1 MSNAFGYA
9 LVAALGNV
17 VGALAVTRRAARELA
32 LIEHFVAFGAGFML
46 AVALV
51 EVLPEAFARSGTAA
65 PALVLAGYLA
75 VHFTQHT
82 LTPHFH
88 FGEETHAVNR
98 VAGTSALVGLL
109 LHTFFDGV
117 AIASAF
123 LVRPAL
129 GVMVFIAIFLH
140 KLPEGVTVSSL
151 MMAGGRSGGQAI
163 GAAAMLGAATLAG
176 VALTDQISFLIH
188 HGLAL
193 SAGVTIYVAASNLV
207 PEFQGKRGWTLPTA
221 FFAGAATFYVTKA
234 PPWPPGTPGPGCRT
248 PPRGSAR
255 RRVRSR
261 GHRPSARCSGRPA
274 SPHPPRTRGRP
285 ERDPQA
291 ANELLRGAQSVSL
304 RHVRGYRYRGASDL
318 IHQSEMPVEWG
329 CHREPIRCLGELL
342 RHPPS
347 VQLLQLSHRAKI
359 EPRHAFLGT
368 SVLRTGH
375 VFAQHVS
382 RFPFPLSRV

>member
-1 MSNAFGYA
+1 MSNALGYA
-9 LVAALGNV
+9 FIAALGNV
-17 VGALAVTRRAARELA
+17 VGALAVTRRAARELF

-46 AVALV
+46 AVAVV
-51 EVLPEAFARSGTAA
+51 ELLPEAFARSGAAA

-123 LVRPAL
+123 LVRPTL

-151 MMAGGRSGGQAI
+151 MIAGGRSSGQAI
-163 GAAAMLGAATLAG
+163 GAAGMLGVATLAG
-176 VALTDQISFLIH
+176 VVLTDHISFLVH

-207 PEFQGKRGWTLPTA
+207 PEFQGKRGWKLPAA
-221 FFAGAATFYVTKA
+221 FFAGAAVFYVTK
-234 PPWPPGTPGPGCRT
+234 T
-248 PPRGSAR
+248 
-255 RRVRSR
+255 
-261 GHRPSARCSGRPA
+261 
-274 SPHPPRTRGRP
+274 
-285 ERDPQA
+285 
-291 ANELLRGAQSVSL
+291 
-304 RHVRGYRYRGASDL
+304 
-318 IHQSEMPVEWG
+318 
-329 CHREPIRCLGELL
+329 
-342 RHPPS
+342 
-347 VQLLQLSHRAKI
+347 
-359 EPRHAFLGT
+359 
-368 SVLRTGH
+368 VLE
-375 VFAQHVS
+375 HVS
-382 RFPFPLSRV
+382 

>member
-1 MSNAFGYA
+1 MSSALGFA

-32 LIEHFVAFGAGFML
+32 LIELFVAFGAGFML

-51 EVLPEAFARSGTAA
+51 EVLPEAFARSGSAA
-65 PALVLAGYLA
+65 PAMVLAGYLA

-82 LTPHFH
+82 VTPHFH

-98 VAGTSALVGLL
+98 VAGTSALAGLL

-151 MMAGGRSGGQAI
+151 MMAGGRSSGQAI
-163 GAAAMLGAATLAG
+163 GAAAMLGVATLAG
-176 VALTDQISFLIH
+176 VVFTDQLSFLVH

-207 PEFQGKRGWTLPTA
+207 PEFQGKRGWKLPAA
-221 FFAGAATFYVTKA
+221 FFAGAAVFYLTKLA
-234 PPWPPGTPGPGCRT
+234 LE
-248 PPRGSAR
+248 
-255 RRVRSR
+255 RVS
-261 GHRPSARCSGRPA
+261 
-274 SPHPPRTRGRP
+274 
-285 ERDPQA
+285 
-291 ANELLRGAQSVSL
+291 
-304 RHVRGYRYRGASDL
+304 
-318 IHQSEMPVEWG
+318 
-329 CHREPIRCLGELL
+329 
-342 RHPPS
+342 
-347 VQLLQLSHRAKI
+347 
-359 EPRHAFLGT
+359 
-368 SVLRTGH
+368 
-375 VFAQHVS
+375 
-382 RFPFPLSRV
+382 

>member
-1 MSNAFGYA
+1 VSSALLYA

-17 VGALAVTRRAARELA
+17 AGALAVTRRAARELA

-51 EVLPEAFARSGTAA
+51 ELLPEAFARSGAAA
-65 PALVLAGYLA
+65 PGLVLAGYLA
-75 VHFTQHT
+75 VHLTQHT

-151 MMAGGRSGGQAI
+151 MLAGGRSRGQAI
-163 GAAAMLGAATLAG
+163 TAAAMLGGATLAG
-176 VALTDQISFLIH
+176 VVFTDQLSFLVV

-207 PEFQGKRGWTLPTA
+207 PEFQGKHGWKLPGA
-221 FFAGAATFYVTKA
+221 FFAGAAAFYVTKLVL
-234 PPWPPGTPGPGCRT
+234 
-248 PPRGSAR
+248 AR
-255 RRVRSR
+255 
-261 GHRPSARCSGRPA
+261 
-274 SPHPPRTRGRP
+274 
-285 ERDPQA
+285 
-291 ANELLRGAQSVSL
+291 VS
-304 RHVRGYRYRGASDL
+304 
-318 IHQSEMPVEWG
+318 
-329 CHREPIRCLGELL
+329 
-342 RHPPS
+342 
-347 VQLLQLSHRAKI
+347 
-359 EPRHAFLGT
+359 
-368 SVLRTGH
+368 
-375 VFAQHVS
+375 
-382 RFPFPLSRV
+382 